1 MQIQLVAVDGETDVE
16 ILNDWSEL
24 KLTVPLNDTPV
35 LEFKMPGLTLNGD
48 KVVMGRSGR
57 WLLSSEVDVS
67 LRVAFGD
74 GKFTEP
80 PGCRFVVVTDD
91 GDHVKDNAVS
101 ITALGVDFDT
111 TGMIPTE
118 TKLFKNDDGRW
129 KFPAKSTPGQIIG
142 QYFDKAKAAGAGIML
157 SRDFTHGV
165 DSAGKAWKMTL
176 PIEFAP
182 TVTLRMVLDSLSDQ
196 GLIDWR
202 FEGNK
207 LRVFNADTA
216 MRRDAGVE
224 LVPGRDVTSFPQE
237 RSIKD
242 MAHTAVVWGEKS
254 MRTVV
259 EVPTKRKRGR
269 RIVSNSQGGI
279 SKEATARVL
288 ANSMLEERKSTR
300 EEITCNMSIH
310 SAETL
315 PFRDFGVGDLVWG
328 PEYDGTLS
336 SLRVFAITL
345 VCRDGR
351 TISGAITLGDRFLE
365 AAARQA
371 RKVQGIVGGSTVSG
385 GTHATPAAPP
395 PTQTPAP
402 PTGITTESH
411 AYTPD
416 GMWTM
421 GVVTIQ
427 WINPT
432 MDVEGTPLYYSVEQA
447 RVEGRLVGASRW
459 ESWGSGWVDQATKDG
474 LQPGKTYEFRIS
486 VFSGS
491 RWSAWT
497 TPKRFIAGND
507 SDPPQRPSDPKLE
520 SELGVII
527 ATWDGKDYSG
537 SKDWPTDFS
546 HIVVSVNDEVH
557 GVVYKAGDKAVIT
570 GHARGESVPITFTAY
585 DFTGNASLPSV
596 ATTKVIG
603 ILDSTDLKE
612 RLKEADQSV
621 VALRTEI
628 LPQITQANEG
638 ADDAK
643 RKAEDAARAAGDAKR
658 EAEDALRDAA
668 AAAGL
673 ATDKAD
679 LWVGSE
685 TPPAKYRNGGALW
698 VDLSSNI
705 VRVWD
710 SGWWRVVQDR
720 DAIAAAEAA
729 AEAQGLAKEAQFRA
743 ENAEQDAEAAM
754 RRAEEAKRLAIT
766 ANGRVTVGVGS
777 PPQGTSQTPMGAI
790 YWEYAQGESGDELTR
805 MWKWDG
811 KSWINSPLSREIIPL
826 IDIGSGTFGDLS
838 GARITANTIATNALA
853 IGAVTNAKLGDKAV
867 SAVKIADGAVTAGKI
882 YSKAVTTEKI
892 DTGAI
897 TSDKL
902 SVGALDY
909 KDAKGISLTSSTITG
924 GTITGSTFRTTA
936 ASNRGVTIDSNGITG
951 YNSGGVRTFLYSASS
966 GSVSLGP
973 DNNIYLDGSTGDA
986 TLKGDFV
993 SNNGQVPYLEIRRG
1007 IWRDATGIR
1016 WNYDGSAWGSAYIS
1030 SNHVRW
1036 ADWEPGAIN
1045 ITAAP
1050 ARGKGE
1056 RARHVQ
1062 GFSPTYGASV
1072 HDFIGKGPAYPSPPP
1087 DTLDEVAYTRL
1098 SAGAHRFK
1106 NKYGHFLFIEM
1117 ASGSTSRT
1125 ISMANDWSLRYA
1137 GSLRKWKTD
1146 IRDYS
1151 GDPYAPLA
1159 LRPITYRNKED
1170 LTEVNFG
1177 LIAEEV
1183 EEAAVE
1189 RPELLPLAQYLHDSL
1204 TGVAYDRLAV
1214 LLLPML
1220 RDMNERLNKLEAK

>member
-48 KVVMGRSGR
+48 QVVMGRSGR

-80 PGCRFVVVTDD
+80 PGCRFVVVSDD
-91 GDHVKDNAVS
+91 GDQVKDNAVS

-118 TKLFKNDDGRW
+118 VKLFKNDDGRW

-142 QYFDKAKAAGAGIML
+142 QYFDKAKAAGAGTML
-157 SRDFTHGV
+157 SRDFTHAV
-165 DSAGKAWKMTL
+165 DSSGKAWRMTL

-207 LRVFNADTA
+207 LRVFNADTT

-224 LVPGRDVTSFPQE
+224 LVPGRDVSSFPQE

-279 SKEATARVL
+279 SKEATARIL

-351 TISGAITLGDRFLE
+351 TVSGAITLGDRFLE

-395 PTQTPAP
+395 PTQTPAA
-402 PTGITTESH
+402 PTGITTETH

-416 GMWTM
+416 GLWTM
-421 GVVTIQ
+421 GVVTIH

-432 MDVEGTPLYYSVEQA
+432 LDVEGTPLYYSIEQA

-459 ESWGSGWVDQATKDG
+459 DNWGSGWVDQATKDG

-491 RWSAWT
+491 RWSPWT
-497 TPKRFIAGND
+497 APKRVIAGND
-507 SDPPQRPSDPKLE
+507 NDPPQRPSDPKLE

-527 ATWDGKDYSG
+527 ATWDGRDYSG

-570 GHARGESVPITFTAY
+570 GHARGENVPVAFTAY
-585 DFTGNASLPSV
+585 DFTGNASLPSI
-596 ATTKVIG
+596 ATTKVTG
-603 ILDSTDLKE
+603 VLDTVDLPKQLE
-612 RLKEADQSV
+612 EANKS
-621 VALRTEI
+621 AETLRREI
-628 LPQITQANEG
+628 IPQLSDPNG
-638 ADDAK
+638 
-643 RKAEDAARAAGDAKR
+643 KAAAARAKLEAAEGEAKVTTGKAADLARQVAYLAGVPVEDLVFWSNPTAPPPQYEVDGAIWVTEEHRLLRRWRDGEWR
-658 EAEDALRDAA
+658 EEGNQNLYFMSLNLARAQSEVAA
-668 AAAGL
+668 AAAEVERL
-673 ATDKAD
+673 KVELVRASLVT
-679 LWVGSE
+679 
-685 TPPAKYRNGGALW
+685 
-698 VDLSSNI
+698 SS
-705 VRVWD
+705 D
-710 SGWWRVVQDR
+710 
-720 DAIAAAEAA
+720 
-729 AEAQGLAKEAQFRA
+729 
-743 ENAEQDAEAAM
+743 
-754 RRAEEAKRLAIT
+754 
-766 ANGRVTVGVGS
+766 GRVLVGLGGPSSSLPNV
-777 PPQGTSQTPMGAI
+777 PRDAI
-790 YWEYAQGESGDELTR
+790 YWEYASYEAGDELVR
-805 MWKWDG
+805 AWQWDG
-811 KSWINSPLSREIIPL
+811 SKWNQLPWSRTITPL

-853 IGAVTNAKLGDKAV
+853 VGAVTGTKIGDKAV
-867 SAVKIADGAVTAGKI
+867 SAVKIADGAVTADKI

-892 DTGAI
+892 AAEAI
-897 TSDKL
+897 TGDKL

-924 GTITGSTFRTTA
+924 GTITGTSFRTTA
-936 ASNRGVTIDSNGITG
+936 ASNRGVTINSSGITG
-951 YNSGGVRTFLYSASS
+951 FNSSGVRTLHYSASS
-966 GSVSLGP
+966 GSISLGP
-973 DNNIYLDGSTGDA
+973 DSNIYLDGSTGDA
-986 TLKGDFV
+986 TLKGNFI
-993 SNNGQVPYLEIRRG
+993 SNSGSYPYVEIRRG
-1007 IWRDATGIR
+1007 TWRGFTGLRWMFNSNAGDASEIKVNHETWDGWSTGSFFSTTPPR
-1016 WNYDGSAWGSAYIS
+1016 TSERYTTQRAWG
-1030 SNHVRW
+1030 W
-1036 ADWEPGAIN
+1036 
-1045 ITAAP
+1045 
-1050 ARGKGE
+1050 
-1056 RARHVQ
+1056 Q
-1062 GFSPTYGASV
+1062 GTYGGYIEDTIRQSANTN
-1072 HDFIGKGPAYPSPPP
+1072 IIAYSNVSP
-1087 DTLDEVAYTRL
+1087 
-1098 SAGAHRFK
+1098 GAHRFG
-1106 NKYGHFLFIEM
+1106 NKYGNFIFTDM
-1117 ASGSTSRT
+1117 RTGSTSMT
-1125 ISMANDWSLRYA
+1125 VSINNSWALCYA
-1137 GSLRKWKTD
+1137 GSLRRLKAD
-1146 IRDYS
+1146 IRDYT

-1189 RPELLPLAQYLHDSL
+1189 RPELLPLAQYLNDSL
-1204 TGVAYDRLAV
+1204 SGVAYDRLAV